1 MMTLEVSMEV
11 EKIGHSGS
19 TGQIPRIMQILEHY
33 AAYPNNM
40 TKVLVAIKNMCLRE
54 DSWVVRVFLK
64 SSFPQI
70 IAKAIVDHSSNGS
83 FISRTC
89 EVISAVSHIVKE
101 PAVSAFAAEG
111 VLTGLLRF
119 VHLHVDL
126 Q

>member
-1 MMTLEVSMEV
+1 
-11 EKIGHSGS
+11 
-19 TGQIPRIMQILEHY
+19 MQILEHY